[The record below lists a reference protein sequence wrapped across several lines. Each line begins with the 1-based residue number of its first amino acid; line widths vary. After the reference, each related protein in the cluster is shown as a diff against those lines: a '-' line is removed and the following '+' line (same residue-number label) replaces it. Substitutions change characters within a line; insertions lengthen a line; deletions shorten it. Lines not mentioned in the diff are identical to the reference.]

1 MWCVI
6 WKQKDLYQ
14 MFTNVI
20 FDSEKKATEFKNQQK
35 SMRKAHDCR
44 AVPYIYDYFNGVAN
58 LDHLKGSEKPQDS

>member
-1 MWCVI
+1 
-6 WKQKDLYQ
+6 

-44 AVPYIYDYFNGVAN
+44 AVPYMYDYFNGVAN
-58 LDHLKGSEKPQDS
+58 LDHLNGSKKPQDS

>member
-44 AVPYIYDYFNGVAN
+44 AVPYMYSYFNGMVN
-58 LDHLKGSEKPQDS
+58 LDHLNSSEKPQDS

>member
-1 MWCVI
+1 
-6 WKQKDLYQ
+6 

-44 AVPYIYDYFNGVAN
+44 AVPYIYDYFNGMAN
-58 LDHLKGSEKPQDS
+58 LDHLNGSEKPQDS

>member
-6 WKQKDLYQ
+6 WKQDNLYKI
-14 MFTNVI
+14 FTNII
-20 FDSEKKATEFKNQQK
+20 FESEKKATEFKNQQK

-44 AVPYIYDYFNGVAN
+44 AVPYLYNYFNGVAN